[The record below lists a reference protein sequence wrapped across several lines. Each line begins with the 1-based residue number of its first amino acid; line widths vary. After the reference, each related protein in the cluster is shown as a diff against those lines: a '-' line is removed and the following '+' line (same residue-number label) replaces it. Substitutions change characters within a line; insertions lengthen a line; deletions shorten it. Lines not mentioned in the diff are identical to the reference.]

1 MFKKLFPS
9 PFSPELMTDFL
20 DSGMSEDKSPLL
32 SRSGR
37 SLSKNLPLKTSLLS
51 LSTYLTALFLYVSRG
66 FFPESAT
73 HLLHLSHLFTL
84 ITFFLAGTPAIV
96 KSFEDLAEREFNI
109 DVLMTV
115 AAFGSIFIGSSL
127 EGALLLVLFSISE
140 ALGESVSEKAKSTLS
155 SLKQLSPQTA
165 WIFNDEGI
173 LKRKTIKSIQVGD
186 IIHVKSGEIVP
197 LDGVIVRGSS
207 SINLTHLTG
216 EKVPIF
222 CKEGSS
228 VPSGARNLE
237 GSFDLRVLKTGADST
252 LEHIIQLV
260 VRAQKTKPQLQQR
273 LDKYSSVYALSIFT
287 ISLGI
292 ALLVPLLTSMPFINV
307 EDLNNCSIYRALA
320 FLIAASPCALIIAVP
335 IAYLSAV
342 NSCARQGILL
352 KGGVTLD
359 RLLACSMVAMDKTG
373 TLTTGQL
380 TCLGWD
386 FFGEDSFKTKFLS
399 IVRGVEQSTTHP
411 IAQAIESFIEKQNIP
426 PTILEKY
433 VTKPG
438 EGVQACV
445 NGEKVFVGRIE
456 TAIKNVAPENLA
468 QIETLV
474 SDAKKRGEICSLAT
488 VGVFSA
494 IFYCKDVLRPDAQE
508 AVKGLA
514 DNGLKVVML
523 TGDHAISAKNT
534 ANLLG
539 IDQIYASLTPEA
551 KLKKIETLAKSN
563 RMMMIGDGINDAPAL
578 AKSFVGI
585 AMGEAGNAA
594 AIDAADI
601 VLLNNTLSSLPKL
614 LRKAKKTRFI
624 VSQNITLALSIIF
637 FVSIPASL
645 GIIPLWL
652 AVILHEGSTV
662 IVGLNALRLLKN

>member
-9 PFSPELMTDFL
+9 PFSPELMTDFF
-20 DSGMSEDKSPLL
+20 DSGMSEDRSPLL
-32 SRSGR
+32 TQAGR
-37 SLSKNLPLKTSLLS
+37 SISKSLPLKTSLLS
-51 LSTYLTALFLYVSRG
+51 LTTYLIALFL
-66 FFPESAT
+66 
-73 HLLHLSHLFTL
+73 HLGQRYCPGHALMYLHLSHFFILM
-84 ITFFLAGTPAIV
+84 TFFLSGTPAII
-96 KSFEDLAEREFNI
+96 KSLEDLAEKEFNI
-109 DVLMTV
+109 DVLMTI

-140 ALGESVSEKAKSTLS
+140 ALGESVSERAKSTLS

-165 WIFNDEGI
+165 WIFDDTGV
-173 LKRKTIKSIQVGD
+173 LRSRSIKSIQVGD
-186 IIHVKSGEIVP
+186 TIHVKSGEVVP
-197 LDGVIVRGSS
+197 LDGEVTRGTSS
-207 SINLTHLTG
+207 VNLMHLTG

-222 CKEGSS
+222 CKEGSL

-237 GSFDLRVLKTGADST
+237 GALDLKVLKTGADST

-260 VRAQKTKPQLQQR
+260 VRAQQTKPKLQQR
-273 LDKYSSVYALSIFT
+273 LDKYSSAYAVSIFT

-292 ALLVPLLTSMPFINV
+292 AFLVPLLSSMPFINIQ
-307 EDLNNCSIYRALA
+307 DLSNCSIYRALA

-342 NSCARQGILL
+342 NSCAKQGILL

-359 RLLACSMVAMDKTG
+359 RLLACNMVAMDKTG

-386 FFGEDSFKTKFLS
+386 FFGETPFKNQFLS

-411 IAQAIESFIEKQNIP
+411 IAQAIENFIAKHNIP
-426 PTILEKY
+426 PAALEKY
-433 VTKPG
+433 VAKPG
-438 EGVQACV
+438 EGVQAYID
-445 NGEKVFVGRIE
+445 GKSVFVGKVD
-456 TAIKNVAPENLA
+456 TAIKNISPQYLP
-468 QIETLV
+468 QIRVLISE
-474 SDAKKRGEICSLAT
+474 AKARGEICSLAT
-488 VGVFSA
+488 VGSSAA
-494 IFYCKDVLRPDAQE
+494 IFYCKDTLRSDAQE
-508 AVKGLA
+508 VVKNLS
-514 DNGLKVVML
+514 DSGLKIVML
-523 TGDHAISAKNT
+523 TGDHEISAKNT

-539 IDQIYASLTPEA
+539 IDHVYANLAPED
-551 KLKKIETLAKSN
+551 KLKKLDSLSRSN

-601 VLLNNTLSSLPKL
+601 VLLNNNLACLPKL
-614 LRKAKKTRFI
+614 LKKAKKTRFI
-624 VSQNITLALSIIF
+624 VSQNIALALSIIF
-637 FVSIPASL
+637 FVSVPASL
-645 GIIPLWL
+645 GIIPLWM

-662 IVGLNALRLLKN
+662 VVGLNALRLLKT